1 MSLRS
6 LVGVISHIHF
16 RANENGSMLAKV
28 SLEKKLLRTELIRRI
43 MKGQLF
49 YNPQGSYKPV
59 GH

>member
-6 LVGVISHIHF
+6 VSLVISNIL

-28 SLEKKLLRTELIRRI
+28 ALEKKLLRTELIRRI